1 MRNLIPTPTRAP
13 PEEKCYITYYATAA
27 SPSIRI
33 KMGWRFPGAL
43 PAARGRRP
51 RARPPA
57 CFTVL
62 HHFRT
67 KVSVDAPF
75 SKRDDVAVGV
85 AKKLDARACGAAC
98 DAATTAS
105 TMCKEGRKK
114 ERAWPRL
121 RRTPRYAV
129 CFLHRRRCR
138 RRNCCCCCCGASPK
152 VKAAR
157 LTGEGRGP
165 LRRRRR
171 PCSTPPAPLLLRHA
185 TRGALGKGEG
195 GGEREGEGEGEGTM
209 KLPNQTMPDKLARK
223 LNFPRN

>member
-1 MRNLIPTPTRAP
+1 MRSPPPAAAARARAPRHALQFYTTFGQKFPLTPPSQKGTMSPSELQRNWTRA
-13 PEEKCYITYYATAA
+13 
-27 SPSIRI
+27 R
-33 KMGWRFPGAL
+33 
-43 PAARGRRP
+43 AARRAMQPPPRP
-51 RARPPA
+51 
-57 CFTVL
+57 
-62 HHFRT
+62 
-67 KVSVDAPF
+67 
-75 SKRDDVAVGV
+75 
-85 AKKLDARACGAAC
+85 
-98 DAATTAS
+98 S

-138 RRNCCCCCCGASPK
+138 RRNCCCCRCGASPK

-195 GGEREGEGEGEGTM
+195 GGEREGEGEGTM